1 MPALLLRGLT
11 CDFVFLPWV
20 TSVLTLK
27 LKRFGRL
34 REQQCLIGYSKLQ
47 ITYILREEHYLRT

>member
-11 CDFVFLPWV
+11 CDFVFFPGV
-20 TSVLTLK
+20 TLVLTLK

-34 REQQCLIGYSKLQ
+34 REQQFLIGYSKL
-47 ITYILREEHYLRT
+47 